1 MAGCDRGC
9 HDGSVFGVLL
19 LDRSAQRE
27 LATKIRRFARKPV
40 LDRGWVLLVACLGV
54 ALVLDVGARSAS
66 RPPPVAFG
74 TPVEIGYALAEDS
87 IDDIDSMAIGDLNGD
102 RRPDL
107 VLTSANFGTVALVF
121 NRGGGRFRA
130 GPFYN
135 VGRPPGPVA
144 IADVNGDGKQ
154 DVVAG
159 GGDVVFVFLNH
170 GDGTL
175 LPPVVYPAGHADLH
189 ASLAVGDLNG
199 DGHPDLVTAGSPVS
213 SVSVL
218 LNHGDGTFDAP
229 VAYPT
234 RASAFAVAIGD
245 LNGDAKPDLVVTV
258 RTHHVAVLFNAGDGS
273 FAVGREYGTGT
284 YPYAVALAD
293 FNGDH
298 KLDVATSNG
307 PAVGVSVL
315 LNKGDGSL
323 APKHDFRGYGPLAGD
338 LNGDG
343 KPDLIGTGVLLNRG
357 DGSLEPELSH
367 GPRNGSAVAIGDLN
381 GDRRLDIVEST
392 LDERNGQYDL
402 FMLLN
407 APRACDVQPVRRE
420 TVAAAS
426 TKLALAACRVGKVS
440 HAYSTKAKRG
450 LVLSQ
455 RPGSGAVLRKG
466 GRVALVVSL
475 GPKR

>member
-1 MAGCDRGC
+1 
-9 HDGSVFGVLL
+9 
-19 LDRSAQRE
+19 
-27 LATKIRRFARKPV
+27 
-40 LDRGWVLLVACLGV
+40 
-54 ALVLDVGARSAS
+54 
-66 RPPPVAFG
+66 
-74 TPVEIGYALAEDS
+74 
-87 IDDIDSMAIGDLNGD
+87 
-102 RRPDL
+102 
-107 VLTSANFGTVALVF
+107 
-121 NRGGGRFRA
+121 
-130 GPFYN
+130 
-135 VGRPPGPVA
+135 
-144 IADVNGDGKQ
+144 
-154 DVVAG
+154 
-159 GGDVVFVFLNH
+159 
-170 GDGTL
+170 
-175 LPPVVYPAGHADLH
+175 
-189 ASLAVGDLNG
+189 
-199 DGHPDLVTAGSPVS
+199 
-213 SVSVL
+213 
-218 LNHGDGTFDAP
+218 
-229 VAYPT
+229 
-234 RASAFAVAIGD
+234 VAIGD

-475 GPKR
+475 GPRR